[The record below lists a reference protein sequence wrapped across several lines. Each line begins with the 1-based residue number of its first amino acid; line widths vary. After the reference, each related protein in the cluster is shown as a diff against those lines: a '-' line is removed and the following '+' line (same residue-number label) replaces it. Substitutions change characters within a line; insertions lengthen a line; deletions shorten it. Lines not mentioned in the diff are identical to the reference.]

1 MIFLSDSIQFSTV
14 RMFPPPYSS
23 TGVETT
29 NKSSIFGFALR
40 LGGDF
45 VLANKKIY
53 VSLSDDMVK
62 RIDALA
68 SAWGVSRSSYIA
80 LVLGQTVFSTEK
92 ALNSIPGL
100 VAGLA
105 NADSEKK

>member
-1 MIFLSDSIQFSTV
+1 M
-14 RMFPPPYSS
+14 
-23 TGVETT
+23 
-29 NKSSIFGFALR
+29 
-40 LGGDF
+40 
-45 VLANKKIY
+45 ANKKIY

-105 NADSEKK
+105 NADPEKKIKK